1 MSTGLQEREILLKS
15 TDARPDRIASINPD
29 DFPVPNG
36 REEEW
41 RYTPLKRVGNLHVDA
56 VATTEFKFE
65 VQADALINHQLVKKA
80 DLESKFLATDRIS
93 ARAFHSAKDALVIS
107 IPKEF
112 AGKEIIWVKINL
124 TSGIQYSH
132 IKIDAGQHSHATIV
146 LEYLGEGFGGI
157 NSEVEALE
165 NSKIDVINIF
175 DSSSKSVL
183 VSEQQFI
190 LAKDSNVRTLSVELG
205 SDVLRY
211 IPRAKFSGPHASID
225 LFGVFLAT
233 NGQFFENRVFVD
245 HNMKDCRSNVL
256 YRGGAQGDGSHTVWV
271 GDVLIRKVAT
281 GTDTYEMNRNLLLD
295 DGARADSVPNLEI
308 ETGEVQKAGHA
319 SVTGRLDDDQLFYLM
334 SRGIDEHTARQLVIE
349 GFFSGIFSEFSDV
362 NLKEKLTEKLNAAI
376 ERANR

>member
-15 TDARPDRIASINPD
+15 TDARPDRIASINPE

-56 VATTEFKFE
+56 AASTNFNFE
-65 VQADALINHQLVKKA
+65 VEANPSVKHQVI
-80 DLESKFLATDRIS
+80 SKSELKSNFLATDRVT
-93 ARAFHSAKDALVIS
+93 ARSFASAKEVLVIS
-107 IPKEF
+107 VPKEF
-112 AGKEIIWVKINL
+112 ESNELIWVKINL
-124 TSGIQYSH
+124 NSGVQYSH
-132 IKIDAGQHSHATIV
+132 IKIEAGQHSKSTVV
-146 LEYLGEGFGGI
+146 LEYIGEGIGGI
-157 NSEVEALE
+157 NSEIEALD

-175 DSSSKSVL
+175 DASNKSVL
-183 VSEQQFI
+183 ISEQQFI
-190 LAKDSNVRTLSVELG
+190 LAKDANVRTLSVELG

-256 YRGGAQGDGSHTVWV
+256 YRGGAQGEGSHTVWV

-349 GFFSGIFSEFSDV
+349 GFFSGIFGEFSDV

-376 ERANR
+376 ERANK

>member
-15 TDARPDRIASINPD
+15 TDARPDRIASVNPD
-29 DFPVPNG
+29 DFSVPNG

-41 RYTPLKRVGNLHVDA
+41 RYTPLKRVANLHVE
-56 VATTEFKFE
+56 VAASTNCKFDVE
-65 VQADALINHQLVKKA
+65 ANSAINHKLVNKT
-80 DLESKFLATDRIS
+80 EINSNFLATDRIT
-93 ARAFHSAKDALVIS
+93 ARAFANTKDALVIS

-112 AGKEIIWVKINL
+112 ESNELIWVKINL
-124 TSGIQYSH
+124 TSGVQYSH
-132 IKIDAGQHSHATIV
+132 LKIEAGQHSKSTVV
-146 LEYLGEGFGGI
+146 LEYIGEGIGAI
-157 NSEVEALE
+157 NSEIEALE

-175 DSSSKSVL
+175 DASNKSVL
-183 VSEQQFI
+183 VSEQQFV
-190 LAKDSNVRTLSVELG
+190 LAKDATVRTMSVELG

-256 YRGGAQGDGSHTVWV
+256 YRGGAQGEGSHTVWV

-319 SVTGRLDDDQLFYLM
+319 SVTGRLDDDELF
-334 SRGIDEHTARQLVIE
+334 
-349 GFFSGIFSEFSDV
+349 
-362 NLKEKLTEKLNAAI
+362 
-376 ERANR
+376 